1 MIRRPPRSTLF
12 PYTTLFRS
20 RALHR
25 ESGSRLAM
33 DAAVQTAALWE
44 GDRAGV
50 LVVHHRRGTGD
61 LLERDAALGRATQV
75 RSRRGGHGGL
85 WVHPDRAGAGPGP
98 PPCPRGRNR
107 ASPAPRRP

>member
-50 LVVHHRRGTGD
+50 LVVHHRRGTGG

-75 RSRRGGHGGL
+75 RSRRGGGRGL
-85 WVHPDRAGAGPGP
+85 RLGRGAGG
-98 PPCPRGRNR
+98 
-107 ASPAPRRP
+107 APAPTAPSPT